1 MDSLTAKQVQNLN
14 FEHNHNTHTQPFNSP
29 LSGTNRVGQYQKKH
43 SPNYT
48 HPDNQRSFINFLHL
62 LRSTAS
68 SLFNVRIWQSFPQP
82 LSRSSWSGILYFIL
96 NAFLHPVVIFFSQ
109 QMPIPLQTVF
119 TVIPMLCHL
128 FLISLSAPYLKICL
142 LVNATHP
149 SDYSHLCSLKCHLIF
164 FPYRPNITIIT
175 K

>member
-1 MDSLTAKQVQNLN
+1 MNITTIHTHNRLIALCLGQTEWASIIRRNIHPLTPILIIRD
-14 FEHNHNTHTQPFNSP
+14 P
-29 LSGTNRVGQYQKKH
+29 LSTSSTYYNPQHPPCSMYAFD
-43 SPNYT
+43 SP
-48 HPDNQRSFINFLHL
+48 
-62 LRSTAS
+62 
-68 SLFNVRIWQSFPQP
+68 FPQP